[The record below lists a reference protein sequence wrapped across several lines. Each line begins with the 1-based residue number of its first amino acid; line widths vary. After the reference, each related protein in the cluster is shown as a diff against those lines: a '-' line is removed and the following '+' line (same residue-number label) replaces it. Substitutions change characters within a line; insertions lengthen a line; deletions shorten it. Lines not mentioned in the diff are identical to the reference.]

1 MNNTVK
7 IIFILIIIILV
18 IIGILGSVYYFS
30 QQQAKIKYI
39 RIVEKFNIGTQEDIR
54 MGIEECRVLAAKFP
68 KSKYAPKALLQIG
81 KGYELL
87 YELSKNVDK
96 LDIAEKEYYNVEKL
110 YSGTR
115 EAQEALFRIAHINY
129 LRGDYEEAQEKLDY
143 ILSKYGETPLR
154 SKIYNE
160 KGYIYLASGA
170 YKKALKF
177 FNMKDN
183 FNTDEAFFGRALCY
197 FKLENYERAIS
208 IYEDF
213 IRYRKIS
220 NVRKDV
226 VRNFIN
232 TAYDYAKKLNT
243 TGEYDRSNLLLSKII
258 ELFPE
263 DNIAENCLYWM
274 GENYYSKK
282 DYRKAIESFNS
293 VLNNKWSGKDADA
306 LFKLG
311 ITYFELNK
319 FEDAL
324 KYFQKIIDNFAANPI
339 YKKAIAWKRQTL
351 REIKYRR

>member
-7 IIFILIIIILV
+7 IVLILIIITLV
-18 IIGILGSVYYFS
+18 ILGILGSIYYFS
-30 QQQAKIKYI
+30 QQQAKLMYI
-39 RIVEKFNIGTQEDIR
+39 RINEKFNIGTQSDIR
-54 MGIEECRVLAAKFP
+54 MGIEDCRVLAEKFP
-68 KSKYAPKALLQIG
+68 KSIYAPKALLKIG
-81 KGYELL
+81 QGYEML
-87 YELSKNVDK
+87 YDLTKNVDK
-96 LDIAEKEYYNVEKL
+96 LDIAEKEYYNVERK
-110 YSGTR
+110 YSGTK

-129 LRGDYEEAQEKLDY
+129 LRGNYEEAQEKLDY
-143 ILSKYGETPLR
+143 ILAKYVNTPLK

-160 KGYIYLASGA
+160 KGYIYLASGD
-170 YKKALKF
+170 YEKALKF

-220 NVRKDV
+220 NVRKEV
-226 VRNFIN
+226 IENFIE
-232 TAYDYAKKLNT
+232 TAYNYAKKLSDKE
-243 TGEYDRSNLLLSKII
+243 EYERANLLFSKII

-263 DNIAENCLYWM
+263 NKIVENCLYWM

-282 DYRKAIESFNS
+282 NYSKAIEIFNS
-293 VLNNKWSGKDADA
+293 VLNNKWKGKDADA

-311 ITYFELNK
+311 ITYFELAK

-324 KYFQKIIDNFAANPI
+324 KYFQKIIDNFASNPI
-339 YKKAIAWKRQTL
+339 YNKAVAWKRQTL